1 MLRSSSL
8 RGKAVRRPV
17 CHEQLHSRPGFRT
30 IKHAQM
36 LHQLHGEAEHSDH
49 RHGRPVQGERPAL
62 QSQGHRGRQALRGP
76 KAHTSS
82 DLQRA
87 VQQALLL

>member
-1 MLRSSSL
+1 MNRI
-8 RGKAVRRPV
+8 R
-17 CHEQLHSRPGFRT
+17 HSRPGFHT

-36 LHQLHGEAEHSDH
+36 LHQLHGEAANPDH
-49 RHGRPVQGERPAL
+49 RHGGPVQAEMPAL

-76 KAHTSS
+76 KAHTSF